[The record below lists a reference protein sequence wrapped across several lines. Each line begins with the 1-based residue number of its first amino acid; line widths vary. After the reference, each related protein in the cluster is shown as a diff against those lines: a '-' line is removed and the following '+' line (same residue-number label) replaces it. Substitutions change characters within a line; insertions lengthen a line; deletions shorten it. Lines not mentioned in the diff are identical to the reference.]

1 MITYDLTPN
10 VVHALLTNTIQALNQ
25 IILVNNNH
33 PSVLATPSV
42 PINEDYCKKNNI
54 PVYCFQRPGGT
65 IIINTGDYQLITA
78 YPEMDIDITYA
89 VRRLHVALE
98 NLVNMLNTKYNIDA
112 SLSNNDV
119 LINKRYKIIGC
130 SNYEFKTKYDNYQ
143 HLYNAVLI
151 HISNE
156 INQELLSNICLE
168 QNPQKIPSGC
178 KDWNIDIKEVIG
190 FLEKQLA

>member
-1 MITYDLTPN
+1 MLLYYD
-10 VVHALLTNTIQALNQ
+10 
-25 IILVNNNH
+25 
-33 PSVLATPSV
+33 
-42 PINEDYCKKNNI
+42 
-54 PVYCFQRPGGT
+54 
-65 IIINTGDYQLITA
+65 
-78 YPEMDIDITYA
+78 
-89 VRRLHVALE
+89 
-98 NLVNMLNTKYNIDA
+98 TKYNIDA

-119 LINKRYKIIGC
+119 LINKTYKIIGC
-130 SNYEFKTKYDNYQ
+130 SNYEFKTKDDNYQ

-178 KDWNIDIKEVIG
+178 KDWNIDIKEVIS